1 MVEVV
6 NAMDYDAA
14 AVGNHEFDF
23 GLEALRKRVS
33 EIEKSAP
40 QHLTGL
46 IGPLARI
53 TTGGYSVTPL
63 EIEALLAICQRR
75 IKPNDWVVCAGSLPA
90 GMPTD
95 FY

>member
-1 MVEVV
+1 MISVWQDDLGYAPGGTFLVLSGGDMWTGPAISTWFQGQSMVEVM

-33 EIEKSAP
+33 EMEKSAP

-46 IGPLARI
+46 IGPLAR
-53 TTGGYSVTPL
+53 L
-63 EIEALLAICQRR
+63 REL
-75 IKPNDWVVCAGSLPA
+75 N
-90 GMPTD
+90 
-95 FY
+95 